1 MSEDCPNSSDD
12 PPSTSA
18 DDCLD
23 AVFEALSH
31 PHRRHILL
39 ALTGDSSAVVIQDPF
54 DIVITDVDPDTLV
67 IQLHHNHLPK
77 LDDFGFIDWD
87 QESETVTR
95 GDRFGDIEPLLEL
108 LDQHKEALPHEWPG
122 VV

>member
-1 MSEDCPNSSDD
+1 MSEDCSNSSDD
-12 PPSTSA
+12 PQSTSA
-18 DDCLD
+18 DDCLT

-39 ALTGDSSAVVIQDPF
+39 ALTDDSSAAVIQDPF
-54 DIVITDVDPDTLV
+54 DIVITDVDPDILV
-67 IQLHHNHLPK
+67 IQLYHNHLPK

-87 QESETVTR
+87 QGSETVTR

-108 LDQHKEALPHEWPG
+108 LNQHKEILPYEWPG